1 MKKVAIYPG
10 TFDPV
15 TIGHLDIIKRAARL
29 YDELRVAIL
38 VHPNKKTLFSTKERE
53 DMLKAVTKDMPN
65 VVVESSSMLAVDYAN
80 LVHAQVLIRGLRAA
94 TDFEYELQIA
104 AANQYLDDQIEMLFL
119 MTRPEHSFIS
129 SSNVKEMAFYK
140 RSVKGLVPE
149 IVEQALMHKYAKK
162 D

>member
-15 TIGHLDIIKRAARL
+15 TIGHLDIIKRVAKL
-29 YDELRVAIL
+29 YDELRVVIL

-53 DMLKAVTKDMPN
+53 ELLFQSTLNMPN
-65 VVVESSSMLAVDYAN
+65 VIVESSSMLAVDYAKS
-80 LVHAQVLIRGLRAA
+80 VHANVLIRGLRAA

-104 AANQYLDDQIEMLFL
+104 AANQYLDDSIEMFFL

-149 IVEQALMHKYAKK
+149 IVEEALKKKYES
-162 D
+162 